1 MATLLQRLCW
11 NSNNWNG
18 PTGELYK
25 KEDSFV
31 GESGFGFE
39 DWNFNTGDLLDGHVF
54 GYTYYN
60 PHTSSPLCGQE
71 HDIYFFSKD
80 LQRNSKLVGVYKQAR
95 FLSKQERTDLKHTFE
110 ESDIIDK
117 RIEELLSLNLP
128 EIRTIVHAKEKLL
141 QGGFPNNIY
150 VRPENVFSF
159 QDLPEL
165 TTSMTGGKDPKNL
178 NRYTRPTFLKEAPI
192 VTSTN
197 LRGNTQ
203 GSNLQLIED
212 SYLRFTGQQQKVIA
226 RLHNRLSNR
235 FRVWLEKTGATN
247 ILAEVDRV
255 DVQCMFRN
263 DTYLFELKT
272 CFQQSTKHAMREAIG
287 QILEYSHFPGRKK
300 PKFAAVVLDV
310 EPSPDEIAWCKAL
323 NVAGLPFD
331 LYWLKGEIIYSAKIS
346 ANHIS
351 TSATSSMT

>member
-11 NSNNWNG
+11 NSNHWNG

-25 KEDSFV
+25 KEDSYV
-31 GESGFGFE
+31 GKYGFGFE

-60 PHTSSPLCGQE
+60 PGTSSPLCVQK

-80 LQRNSKLVGVYKQAR
+80 SQKNSRMVGVYKQAK
-95 FLSKQERTDLKHTFE
+95 FLNEKERADLKNTFE
-110 ESDIIDK
+110 VSDIIDK

-128 EIRTIVHAKEKLL
+128 TIRTIACAKKLL
-141 QGGFPNNIY
+141 LGQFSTNIY
-150 VRPENVFSF
+150 VKPENVFSF
-159 QDLPEL
+159 EHLPIL
-165 TTSMTGGKDPKNL
+165 TKRMTGGREPRFL
-178 NRYTRPTFLKEAPI
+178 NRYTRPIFLEETPFI
-192 VTSTN
+192 PSTKSGGDP
-197 LRGNTQ
+197 R
-203 GSNLQLIED
+203 GSNPELIED
-212 SYLRFTGQQQKVIA
+212 SYLRFSSQQQKVIA

-235 FRVWLEKTGATN
+235 FRVWLEKTGATD
-247 ILAEVDRV
+247 ILAEVNRV
-255 DVQCMFRN
+255 DVQCLIGD
-263 DTYLFELKT
+263 DTFLFELKT

-287 QILEYSHFPGRKK
+287 QILEYSHFPGRKN
-300 PKFAAVVLDV
+300 PKFAAVVLDM

-323 NVAGLPFD
+323 NVAGLPMD

-351 TSATSSMT
+351 ASANSSIT